1 MSLKMSC
8 NIGIAVS
15 SHPRPKAA
23 MATNRVK
30 PIITPAMCGQVAR
43 KPKLALEAASRRLLG
58 PGVKAATV
66 AKSDSEISSVNS
78 TRRVLPRAR
87 QYRGIDQPNYD
98 YLRP

>member
-58 PGVKAATV
+58 PGVKPNEQ
-66 AKSDSEISSVNS
+66 EIPINKNNS
-78 TRRVLPRAR
+78 GCIKFKLLEAHSLIVEMGELV
-87 QYRGIDQPNYD
+87 
-98 YLRP
+98 